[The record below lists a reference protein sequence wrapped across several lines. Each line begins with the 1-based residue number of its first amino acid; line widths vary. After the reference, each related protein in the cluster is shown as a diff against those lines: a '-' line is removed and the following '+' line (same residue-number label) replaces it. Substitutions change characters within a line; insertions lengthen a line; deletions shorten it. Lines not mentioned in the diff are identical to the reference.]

1 MRSRH
6 ARDNCR
12 HIESQLPAVRVFSGH
27 FNLLI
32 AADRRNDSERTD
44 DLVAHRASTSQPTN

>member
-44 DLVAHRASTSQPTN
+44 ETPNKDPLR

>member
-12 HIESQLPAVRVFSGH
+12 HIERQLPAVGVFSGH
-27 FNLLI
+27 LNALI

-44 DLVAHRASTSQPTN
+44 ETPNKDLLR